1 MKEVILIY
9 KSQLLI
15 NYLLVG
21 SLSALVFFVIG
32 AWVGKPTILDSSK
45 NSVTKL

>member
-21 SLSALVFFVIG
+21 SVTALVFFVIG
-32 AWVGKPTILDSSK
+32 AWVGKPTIYDSS
-45 NSVTKL
+45 NDSVIK